1 MGTRGLRRAQLGREV
16 TEGTSVAATAN
27 WRGESGAGLVDTRN
41 VEFVEEDIG
50 YISGLDRTHIPK
62 LGGTFAMDATPA
74 TFEQLPYLASASIVN
89 VVTGTADG
97 VGSGKIY
104 TYTFNTNTVQAIQ
117 PYTIEYGDDQEA
129 EEMNGAF
136 VETWELTG
144 RGGEA
149 VMMSA
154 GWVGRSVSVAAFT
167 AQPAIPTV
175 EDALFGNSKLFVDAI
190 GGTIGT
196 TQLTGTF
203 LGASLKVN
211 SGHTHKHS
219 GDGSLQPSIRYVS
232 KGKYMVGFDLTF
244 EHDTSGAA
252 RKVDWRGETPR
263 LVRWL
268 IEGSALATAG
278 TLFNKK
284 TIRFDC
290 AAKVTVV
297 PGLDDQDGNDILVL
311 SYRSRY
317 NVTAARHASLLIC
330 NEVASLP

>member
-1 MGTRGLRRAQLGREV
+1 MGIRGLRRVQLGREV
-16 TEGTSVAATAN
+16 TEGTSVVSTAN
-27 WRGESGAGLVDTRN
+27 WRGESGSGLVDTRE
-41 VEFVEEDIG
+41 VVFVEEDIG
-50 YISGLDRTHIPK
+50 YVSGLDRTHVPR

-74 TFEQLPYLASASIVN
+74 TFEQLPYLPSASIVN
-89 VVTGTADG
+89 VITGTADG

-104 TYTFNTNTVQAIQ
+104 TYTFNTNSVQAIQ

-129 EEMNGAF
+129 EEMNGSFA
-136 VETWELTG
+136 ESWELAG

-154 GWVGRSVSVAAFT
+154 AWVGRSVAVAAFT

-196 TQLTGTF
+196 TQLVGTF
-203 LGASLKVN
+203 LGASLRVN

-219 GDGSLQPSIRYVS
+219 GDGSLQPSIRYLS
-232 KGKYMVGFDLTF
+232 KGKYMVDFTLTF
-244 EHDTSGAA
+244 EHDAGGVA
-252 RKVDWRGETPR
+252 RKVDWRAETAR
-263 LVRWL
+263 LVRWQV
-268 IEGSALATAG
+268 EGSNLATAG
-278 TLFNKK
+278 TLFSKK

-297 PGLDDQDGNDILVL
+297 PGLGDQDGNDILEV
-311 SYRSRY
+311 SFRSRY
-317 NVTAARHASLLIC
+317 NVTSARHASLVVV
-330 NEVASLP
+330 NEIAALP